1 MKKIGFSQP
10 FCKILRP
17 ESILDIPVNDNGLK
31 KKLCAINSFL
41 KTSWLDPMLRLLSQI
56 LALIINNNNLY

>member
-1 MKKIGFSQP
+1 MSVLKMHFCKQKIKVDLNKVYDIITIEYNHP

-31 KKLCAINSFL
+31 KNYV
-41 KTSWLDPMLRLLSQI
+41 P
-56 LALIINNNNLY
+56 